1 MSLFRLR
8 MREIDPAA
16 GSLPSL
22 SDQNDPPERKRF
34 GWMQIG
40 PVKLL
45 ETMIRT
51 LESQFQRREAEVDR
65 SWPAVAEVQAS
76 LSEHWRLHRNGA
88 SGIGRRIT
96 AA

>member
-1 MSLFRLR
+1 M
-8 MREIDPAA
+8 
-16 GSLPSL
+16 
-22 SDQNDPPERKRF
+22 K
-34 GWMQIG
+34 
-40 PVKLL
+40 VL
-45 ETMIRT
+45 ETMIRA

-65 SWPAVAEVQAS
+65 SGPAVAEVQAS